1 MTMTTYVAVDSTTEA
16 PARDGIVYPLAMTG
30 IAQIAFLKQAN
41 GSFVTVGG
49 NNRGIQTGRPTM
61 DEAAISNGRPYCRRQ
76 PSQRYKRPIPDATVP
91 IPMDLVTSSHC
102 EGLTYARG
110 FHRSD
115 IVAKLIHG
123 WVHVN
128 VLELDLALDGKLG
141 PRRIGY
147 I

>member
-1 MTMTTYVAVDSTTEA
+1 MTTYVADDSTTEA

-30 IAQIAFLKQAN
+30 IAQIALLKQAN

-61 DEAAISNGRPYCRRQ
+61 DEPAISNGRPYFRRQ